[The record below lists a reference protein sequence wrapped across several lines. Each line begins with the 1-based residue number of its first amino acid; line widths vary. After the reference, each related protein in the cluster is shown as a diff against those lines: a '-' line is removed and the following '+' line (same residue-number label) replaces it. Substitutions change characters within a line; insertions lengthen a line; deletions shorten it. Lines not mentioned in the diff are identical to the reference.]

1 MTAHSKI
8 VGGSTAKRVMH
19 CPGSVALSATVPP
32 RPSSK
37 YADEGTLL
45 HDIIAR
51 VLEHSQPPEFYLGTE
66 YEGIAL
72 TEDLIDRKLAP
83 ALAALD
89 EIDPAQGMVFMAEA
103 KVGFGDLIPGV
114 FGSTDLLGN
123 LDGRAIV
130 LDWKFG
136 DGVMVS
142 PEENEQL
149 LFYAA
154 AAMRTPETAWAFI
167 DATEV
172 ELIIVQP
179 PYTKRWTTT
188 VERVRQFEYDLTVAV
203 ERAQAPDAALKMG
216 DHCRWCPAKVVC
228 PLMTGA
234 ADRALKTQVTSLDA
248 GSIGAYLDQ
257 ADLVEQWLADLRGLA
272 QSMIETGTSVP
283 GWKLVPKRA
292 TRQWVDENVAHKSLQ
307 EAGLEEEDL
316 YVSKLVSPAQAE
328 KALKKTKQ
336 VLPDGLTVAVSSG
349 NTLAPESDPRPSAL
363 QIGQQITAALAKMV
377 H

>member
-8 VGGSTAKRVMH
+8 VGGSTAKRVMN
-19 CPGSVALSATVPP
+19 CPGSVALSATVPAK
-32 RPSSK
+32 PSSK

-51 VLEHSQPPEFYLGTE
+51 VLEHSQPPSFYLGTE

-72 TEDLIDRKLAP
+72 TEDLIENKLAP

-89 EIDPAQGMVFMAEA
+89 EIDPTHDMVFAAEA
-103 KVGFGDLIPGV
+103 TVGFGDLIPGV

-123 LDGRAIV
+123 LNGRAIV

-136 DGVMVS
+136 DGVAVS

-154 AAMRTPETAWAFI
+154 AAMRTPETQWAF
-167 DATEV
+167 AGVTEV
-172 ELIIVQP
+172 ELIIIQP
-179 PYTKRWTTT
+179 PYTKRWVTT
-188 VERVRQFEYDLTVAV
+188 VERVAQFERDLIAAVA
-203 ERAQAPDAALKMG
+203 RAQAPGADLKMG

-234 ADRALKTQVTSLDA
+234 VDRAIKTQVTALDA

-257 ADLVEQWLADLRGLA
+257 ADLVEQWLADLRALA
-272 QSMIETGTSVP
+272 HSMIETGASVP

-292 TRQWVDENVAHKSLQ
+292 NRQWVDEAAATTALRGV
-307 EAGLEEEDL
+307 GLAEDDL

-349 NTLAPESDPRPSAL
+349 STLAPESDPRPSVL

-377 H
+377 

>member
-66 YEGIAL
+66 YEGIVL
-72 TEDLIDRKLAP
+72 TQDLIDRKLAP
-83 ALAALD
+83 ALAALE
-89 EIDPAQGMVFMAEA
+89 EIDPTHDMVFMAEA

-123 LDGRAIV
+123 LGGRAIV

-149 LFYAA
+149 MFYAA

-216 DHCRWCPAKVVC
+216 DHCRWCPAKAVC

-234 ADRALKTQVTSLDA
+234 VDRALKTQVTALDA

-257 ADLVEQWLADLRGLA
+257 ADLIEQWLSDLRGLA
-272 QSMIETGTSVP
+272 HAMIETGTSVP

>member
-51 VLEHSQPPEFYLGTE
+51 VLEHSQPPSFYLGTE
-66 YEGIAL
+66 YEGIVL

-188 VERVRQFEYDLTVAV
+188 VERVRQFEYDLSVAV

-257 ADLVEQWLADLRGLA
+257 ADLIEQWLADLRGLA
-272 QSMIETGTSVP
+272 HAMIETGTSVP

-292 TRQWVDENVAHKSLQ
+292 TRQWVDENVAHESLQ

>member
-45 HDIIAR
+45 HDIISR
-51 VLEHSQPPEFYLGTE
+51 VLEHSQPPSFYLGTE
-66 YEGIAL
+66 YEGIVL

-89 EIDPAQGMVFMAEA
+89 EIDPTHDMVFMAEA

-216 DHCRWCPAKVVC
+216 DHCRWCPAKAVC

-234 ADRALKTQVTSLDA
+234 VDRALKTQVTSLDA

-257 ADLVEQWLADLRGLA
+257 ADLIEQWLADLRGLA
-272 QSMIETGTSVP
+272 HAMIETGTSVP

-307 EAGLEEEDL
+307 EAGLAEDEL

>member
-45 HDIIAR
+45 HDIISR
-51 VLEHSQPPEFYLGTE
+51 VLEHSQPPSFYLGTE

-89 EIDPAQGMVFMAEA
+89 EIDPTHDMVFMAEA

-123 LDGRAIV
+123 LGGRAIV

-149 LFYAA
+149 MFYAA

-179 PYTKRWTTT
+179 PYMRRWTTT
-188 VERVRQFEYDLTVAV
+188 VERLRQFEYDLTVAV

-216 DHCRWCPAKVVC
+216 DHCRWCPAKAVC

-234 ADRALKTQVTSLDA
+234 VDRALKTQVTSLDA

-307 EAGLEEEDL
+307 EAGLAEDEL

>member
-51 VLEHSQPPEFYLGTE
+51 VLEHSQPPSFYLGTE
-66 YEGIAL
+66 YEGIVL

-188 VERVRQFEYDLTVAV
+188 VERVRQFEYDLSVAV

>member
-45 HDIIAR
+45 HDIISR
-51 VLEHSQPPEFYLGTE
+51 VLEHSQPPAFYLGTE
-66 YEGIAL
+66 YEGIVL

-89 EIDPAQGMVFMAEA
+89 EIDPTHDMVFMAEA

-123 LDGRAIV
+123 LGGRAIV

-149 LFYAA
+149 MFYAA

-179 PYTKRWTTT
+179 PYMRRWTTT
-188 VERVRQFEYDLTVAV
+188 VERLRQFEYDLTVAV

-216 DHCRWCPAKVVC
+216 DHCRWCPAKAVC

-234 ADRALKTQVTSLDA
+234 VDRALKTQVTSLDA

-272 QSMIETGTSVP
+272 HAMIETGTSVP

-307 EAGLEEEDL
+307 EAGLAEDEL

-349 NTLAPESDPRPSAL
+349 NTLAPESDPRYSAL

>member
-1 MTAHSKI
+1 MTAHSTI
-8 VGGSTAKRVMH
+8 VGGSTAKRVMN
-19 CPGSVALSATVPP
+19 CPGSVTLSATVPP
-32 RPSSK
+32 KPSSK

-45 HDIIAR
+45 HDVIAK
-51 VLEHSQPPEFYLGTE
+51 VLDQGQPPAFYLGTT
-66 YEGIAL
+66 YEGITL

-89 EIDPAQGMVFMAEA
+89 EIDPGHAMVFVAEA
-103 KVGFGDLIPGV
+103 RFGFGDLIPGV
-114 FGSTDLLGN
+114 FGSTDMLGKLN
-123 LDGRAIV
+123 GRAIV

-154 AAMRTPETAWAFI
+154 AAMRTPETAWAFA
-167 DATEV
+167 DTTEV

-179 PYTKRWTTT
+179 PYIKSWTTT
-188 VERVRQFEYDLTVAV
+188 VERVRQFESDLVVAV
-203 ERAQAPDAALKMG
+203 KRAQGPNAAFKLG
-216 DHCRWCPAKVVC
+216 DHCRWCPAKAVC

-234 ADRALKTQVTSLDA
+234 VDRAVKTQVNALDA
-248 GSIGAYLDQ
+248 NAIAVFLNQ
-257 ADLVEQWLADLRGLA
+257 ADLIEQWLSDVRGLA
-272 QSMIETGTSVP
+272 QTMIETGAGVP
-283 GWKLVPKRA
+283 GWKMVPKRA
-292 TRQWVDENVAHKSLQ
+292 TRQWINEDDASAALTAV
-307 EAGLEEEDL
+307 GLGCEDIF
-316 YVSKLVSPAQAE
+316 VEKIVSPAQAE
-328 KALKKTKQ
+328 KLLKKTKQ

>member
-51 VLEHSQPPEFYLGTE
+51 VLEHSQPPSFYLGTE
-66 YEGIAL
+66 YEGIVL

-257 ADLVEQWLADLRGLA
+257 ADLIEQWLADLRGLA
-272 QSMIETGTSVP
+272 HAMIETGTSVP

-292 TRQWVDENVAHKSLQ
+292 TRQWADENVAHKSLQ

>member
-1 MTAHSKI
+1 MAAHSKI
-8 VGGSTAKRVMH
+8 VGGSTAKRVMN

-32 RPSSK
+32 KPSST

-45 HDIIAR
+45 HDVIAK
-51 VLEHSQPPEFYLGTE
+51 VLDESQPPSHYLGTT
-66 YEGIAL
+66 YQSITL

-83 ALAALD
+83 ALAALE
-89 EIDPAQGMVFMAEA
+89 EIDPGQDMVFMAEA
-103 KVGFGDLIPGV
+103 SVGFGNLIPGV
-114 FGSTDLLGN
+114 FGSADLLGR

-154 AAMRTPETAWAFI
+154 AARRTPATAWAFI

-179 PYTKRWTTT
+179 PYVKRWVTT

-203 ERAQAPDAALKMG
+203 KRAQAPDAELAMG
-216 DHCRWCPAKVVC
+216 DHCRWCPAKAVC

-234 ADRALKTQVTSLDA
+234 VDRALKTQVTTLDA
-248 GSIGAYLDQ
+248 ASIGAYLDQ
-257 ADLVEQWLADLRGLA
+257 ASLVEQWLADVRGLA
-272 QSMIETGTSVP
+272 QTMLEAGAVVP
-283 GWKLVPKRA
+283 GWKMVPKRGI
-292 TRQWVDENVAHKSLQ
+292 RQWVSE
-307 EAGLEEEDL
+307 EAASAALSAAGVDREDI
-316 YVSKLVSPAQAE
+316 YVEKIVSPAQAE
-328 KALKKTKQ
+328 KLLKKTKQ
-336 VLPDGLTVAVSSG
+336 VLPDGLAVSVSSG
-349 NTLAPESDPRPSAL
+349 NTLAPENDPRPSAL

-377 H
+377 N

>member
-45 HDIIAR
+45 HDVIAK
-51 VLEHSQPPEFYLGTE
+51 VLEQSQPPSFYLGTK
-66 YEGIAL
+66 YEGITL
-72 TEDLIDRKLAP
+72 TEELIDRKLAP

-89 EIDPAQGMVFMAEA
+89 EIDPTHEMDFMAEA
-103 KVGFGDLIPGV
+103 RVGFGELIPGV
-114 FGSTDLLGN
+114 FGSTDMLGN
-123 LDGRAIV
+123 LNGRAIV

-136 DGVMVS
+136 DGVKVS

-154 AAMRTPETAWAFI
+154 AAMRTPETAWAFL

-179 PYTKRWTTT
+179 PHVSRWTTT
-188 VERVRQFEYDLTVAV
+188 VERVRQFEHDLVVAV
-203 ERAQAPDAALKMG
+203 QRAQAPDAALKMG
-216 DHCRWCPAKVVC
+216 DHCRWCPAKAVC

-234 ADRALKTQVTSLDA
+234 VDRALKTQVTALDA
-248 GSIGAYLDQ
+248 SAIATFLDQ
-257 ADLVEQWLADLRGLA
+257 ADLIEQWLSDVRGLA
-272 QSMIETGTSVP
+272 QTMIETGAGVP

-292 TRQWVDENVAHKSLQ
+292 TRQWVNEDDASAALAA
-307 EAGLEEEDL
+307 AGLGCDDIFVE
-316 YVSKLVSPAQAE
+316 KLVSPAQAE
-328 KALKKTKQ
+328 KLLKKTKQ

-363 QIGQQITAALAKMV
+363 QIGQQLTAALAKMT

>member
-1 MTAHSKI
+1 MAAHSKI
-8 VGGSTAKRVMH
+8 VGGSTAKRVMN

-32 RPSSK
+32 KPSST

-45 HDIIAR
+45 HDVIAK
-51 VLEHSQPPEFYLGTE
+51 VLEQSQPPSHYLGTT
-66 YEGIAL
+66 YQGITL

-83 ALAALD
+83 ALAALED
-89 EIDPAQGMVFMAEA
+89 IDPGQDMVFMAEA
-103 KVGFGDLIPGV
+103 SVGFGNLIPGV
-114 FGSTDLLGN
+114 FGSADLLGR

-154 AAMRTPETAWAFI
+154 AARRTPATAWAFI

-179 PYTKRWTTT
+179 PYVKRWTTT

-203 ERAQAPDAALKMG
+203 RRAQAPDAALAMG
-216 DHCRWCPAKVVC
+216 DHCRWCPAKAVC

-234 ADRALKTQVTSLDA
+234 VDRSIRTQVTALNA
-248 GSIGAYLDQ
+248 ASIGAYLDQ
-257 ADLVEQWLADLRGLA
+257 ASLIEQWLADVRGLA
-272 QSMIETGTSVP
+272 QTILEAGAVVP
-283 GWKLVPKRA
+283 GWKMVPKRGL
-292 TRQWVDENVAHKSLQ
+292 RQWVNEDGAAAALKA
-307 EAGLEEEDL
+307 AGLGLEDI
-316 YVSKLVSPAQAE
+316 YVEKIVSPAQAE
-328 KALKKTKQ
+328 KLLKKTKQ
-336 VLPDGLTVAVSSG
+336 VLPDGLAVSVSSG

-377 H
+377 N